1 MEKCK
6 VELDFGIDPMK
17 YSGFLSRNPD
27 QHRSRVVNEKPLL
40 SKTLEKSLQPDE
52 LELLRQTER
61 EIDECM
67 GSGRYGEAKHLTDL
81 IKSRFGKSKTLSLTI
96 STMKNNTSQN
106 ITEADYVKMI
116 VEKCKTLDG
125 SPTELSK
132 AIIDHAKGILATY
145 DPDISSGLKELRSS
159 PDEDGETD
167 EMLVARRIFRHVP
180 QMTADFVIKL
190 LMFFPVFKNKYSC
203 FSLDDTLRLRIIL
216 WLHSQ
221 RSFDLGNVTVEGFY
235 LYLREAFPSIS
246 ATN

>member
-1 MEKCK
+1 MEKARL
-6 VELDFGIDPMK
+6 ELDFGIDPMK

-27 QHRSRVVNEKPLL
+27 QHQSRVVNEKPLL
-40 SKTLEKSLQPDE
+40 SKTLEKSLQSDE

-96 STMKNNTSQN
+96 STRKNNTSQN
-106 ITEADYVKMI
+106 TTEIDYVKAI
-116 VEKCKTLDG
+116 VEKCKALDG

-159 PDEDGETD
+159 RDEDGETD
-167 EMLVARRIFRHVP
+167 EMMVARRIFRHVP
-180 QMTADFVIKL
+180 QMTVDFVIKL
-190 LMFFPVFKNKYSC
+190 LMFFPAFKTRFGY
-203 FSLDDTLRLRIIL
+203 FSGDDTLRLRVIL
-216 WLHSQ
+216 WVYSQ
-221 RSFDLGNVTVEGFY
+221 KGFDLGKVTVEGFY
-235 LYLREAFPSIS
+235 LYLREAFPSYS
-246 ATN
+246 TN